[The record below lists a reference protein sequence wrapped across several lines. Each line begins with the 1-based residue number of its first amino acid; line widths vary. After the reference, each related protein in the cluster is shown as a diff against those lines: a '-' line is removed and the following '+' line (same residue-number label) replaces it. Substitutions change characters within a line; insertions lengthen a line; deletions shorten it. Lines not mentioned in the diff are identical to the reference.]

1 MSARTASWL
10 QDHGRLWYDDRWY
23 RTAWIVWPQ
32 ALAMLVFVLTW
43 AQPASVPWGKPAET
57 VPQKPAEQQADVLAS
72 SCASG
77 ADFNRRVTACSSRI
91 ESGKL
96 KGDDL
101 ADAYY
106 RRGTAY
112 YYLKQL
118 QSAVS
123 DYNQAIAMTPSDPVY
138 FNDRGIVF
146 RDLGDNDSAMRDFDK
161 AIAIR
166 PGYALAY
173 ANRAYIHR
181 SRQKFDEAIADA
193 STAIKLDPKSLW
205 AYENRAFAYEAKS
218 QWRAL
223 FDDAQK
229 MIELSP
235 NYRLGYEFRGHAYLQ
250 AGQYQDAVDDFTKC
264 IAMDSTA
271 LYGYRMR
278 GRAYYFLNQFDKA
291 SADFQAALRIN
302 PKDETTISFFNELK
316 RKYATSASQS
326 SAVPQP
332 ENYANELTDW
342 GIPPQTELKSEVGS
356 QTPLVI
362 PGGRRVTTIEVMQMI
377 NTEAVII
384 DVLRDNTG
392 GHRTLPGAIYIPGA
406 GDPGTFKDRIQRKLS
421 PVLAQLTS
429 RNANQPL
436 VFLCEGARCWESY
449 NAALRAMQLGYR
461 NVLWYRGGLS
471 SWIAAKQQTQPPGAA
486 HDLSN

>member
-10 QDHGRLWYDDRWY
+10 LDHGRLWYDDRWY

-32 ALAMLVFVLTW
+32 AIAMLVFVLAW
-43 AQPASVPWGKPAET
+43 AQPGSVPWGKPAES
-57 VPQKPAEQQADVLAS
+57 VPQKPAEQGDVLAS

-77 ADFNRRVTACSSRI
+77 SDFNRRVTACSNRI
-91 ESGKL
+91 DSGKL

-101 ADAYY
+101 AEAYY
-106 RRGTAY
+106 RRGSAY
-112 YYLKQL
+112 FYLKQS
-118 QSAVS
+118 QSAMS
-123 DYNQAIAMTPSDPVY
+123 DYNRAIAMAPSDPVY
-138 FNDRGIVF
+138 LNDRGILF
-146 RDLGDNDSAMRDFDK
+146 RDLGDNDNAMQDFNK

-166 PGYALAY
+166 PNYALAY
-173 ANRAYIHR
+173 ANRGYIQR
-181 SRQKFDEAIADA
+181 SRHKLDEAIADA
-193 STAIKLDPKSLW
+193 STAIKLDPKSVW
-205 AYENRAFAYEAKS
+205 AYENRAFAYEDKE

-235 NYRLGYEFRGHAYLQ
+235 NYRLGYEFRGHAYLEV
-250 AGQYQDAVDDFTKC
+250 GQYQDAVADFTKC

-271 LYGYRMR
+271 IYGYRMR
-278 GRAYYFLNQFDKA
+278 GRAYYFLNQFDSA
-291 SADFQAALRIN
+291 SADFQAALRID
-302 PKDETTISFFNELK
+302 PKDETTISFFNDLK
-316 RKYATSASQS
+316 RRNPASASQS
-326 SAVPQP
+326 PSVQQS

-342 GIPPQTELKSEVGS
+342 GISPQSELKIEVGS
-356 QTPLVI
+356 QTPLII
-362 PGGRRVTTIEVMQMI
+362 PGGRRVTTGEVVKLI
-377 NTEAVII
+377 NTEAVIV

-392 GHRTLPGAIYIPGA
+392 GHRTLPGAIYMPGA
-406 GDPGTFKDRIQRKLS
+406 GDPGTFKDRVQRKLS

-436 VFLCEGARCWESY
+436 VFLCEGAKCWESY

-471 SWIAAKQQTQPPGAA
+471 SWIAAKQQLQPPAA
-486 HDLSN
+486 VHDVIN

>member
-1 MSARTASWL
+1 MSVRTASWL

-32 ALAMLVFVLTW
+32 ALAMLVFVLAW
-43 AQPASVPWGKPAET
+43 AQPGSIPWGKPAES
-57 VPQKPAEQQADVLAS
+57 VPQKPAEQGDVLAS
-72 SCASG
+72 RCASG
-77 ADFNRRVTACSSRI
+77 NDWNRRVTACSSQI
-91 ESGKL
+91 SSGKL
-96 KGDDL
+96 RGDDL

-106 RRGTAY
+106 HRGSAY
-112 YYLKQL
+112 YALRQS
-118 QSAVS
+118 QSAMS
-123 DYNQAIAMTPSDPVY
+123 DYNQAIAIAPSNPFY
-138 FNDRGIVF
+138 LNDRGILF
-146 RDLGDNDSAMRDFDK
+146 RDLGDNDNAMQDFNK

-173 ANRAYIHR
+173 ANRGYIHR
-181 SRQKFDEAIADA
+181 SRQKLDEAIADT
-193 STAIKLDPKSLW
+193 STAIRLDPKSRW
-205 AYENRAFAYEAKS
+205 AYENKQ

-235 NYRLGYEFRGHAYLQ
+235 DYRLGYEFRGRAYLES
-250 AGQYQDAVDDFTKC
+250 GQYQSAVADFTQC
-264 IAMDSTA
+264 IAMDLTA
-271 LYGYRMR
+271 VYGYRMR
-278 GRAYYFLNQFDKA
+278 GRARYFLNEFDNA
-291 SADFQAALRIN
+291 AADFQAALRIDPN
-302 PKDETTISFFNELK
+302 DETTISFFNDLK
-316 RKYATSASQS
+316 RRNAASGS
-326 SAVPQP
+326 PNVKPS

-342 GIPPQTELKSEVGS
+342 SIPPQSELKTEVGS
-356 QTPLVI
+356 QTPLII
-362 PGGRRVTTIEVMQMI
+362 PGGRRVTTSEVVQLI

-392 GHRTLPGAIYIPGA
+392 GHRTLPGTIYVPGA
-406 GDPGTFKDRIQRKLS
+406 GDAGNFKDRIQRRLS

-436 VFLCEGARCWESY
+436 VFLCEGAKCWESY

-471 SWIAAKQQTQPPGAA
+471 SWIAAKQQTQPPTAV
-486 HDLSN
+486 HDVIN

>member
-1 MSARTASWL
+1 MSARAASWL

-43 AQPASVPWGKPAET
+43 AQPVSIPWGKPAESA
-57 VPQKPAEQQADVLAS
+57 PPKPAEQGDVLAS

-77 ADFNRRVTACSSRI
+77 DYNRRVTACSSRI
-91 ESGKL
+91 DSGKL

-106 RRGTAY
+106 RRGVAY
-112 YYLKQL
+112 FYLKQS
-118 QSAVS
+118 QSALS
-123 DYNQAIAMTPSDPVY
+123 DYNRAIAMVPSDPVY
-138 FNDRGIVF
+138 LNDRGILF
-146 RDLGDNDSAMRDFDK
+146 RDLGDNNNAMQDFNK

-173 ANRAYIHR
+173 ANRGYIQRNLH
-181 SRQKFDEAIADA
+181 KLDEAIADTSA
-193 STAIKLDPKSLW
+193 AIKLDPKSVW
-205 AYENRAFAYEAKS
+205 AYENRAFVYEEQS

-229 MIELSP
+229 MIDLSP
-235 NYRLGYEFRGHAYLQ
+235 NYRLGYEFRGHAYLEV
-250 AGQYQDAVDDFTKC
+250 GQYQDAIGDFTKC

-278 GRAYYFLNQFDKA
+278 GRAYYFLNQFDNA
-291 SADFQAALRIN
+291 AADFQAALRMDPN
-302 PKDETTISFFNELK
+302 DETTISFFNDLK
-316 RKYATSASQS
+316 RKNSASASQS
-326 SAVPQP
+326 PSVQQS

-342 GIPPQTELKSEVGS
+342 GISPQSELKTEVGT

-362 PGGRRVTTIEVMQMI
+362 PGGRRVTTGEVVKMI

-392 GHRTLPGAIYIPGA
+392 GHRTLPGAIYMPGA
-406 GDPGTFKDRIQRKLS
+406 GDPGTFKDRIQRKFAAA
-421 PVLAQLTS
+421 LAQLTS

-436 VFLCEGARCWESY
+436 VFLCEGAKCWESY
-449 NAALRAMQLGYR
+449 NAALRAMQLGYH
-461 NVLWYRGGLS
+461 NVLWYRGGLR
-471 SWIAAKQQTQPPGAA
+471 SWTEAKQQLQQPAA
-486 HDLSN
+486 VRDVIN